1 MQYFCVFVVVREK
14 TDAISHRFV
23 VVIINRQRGMRDQ
36 CAFVVHGKEGARP
49 QRIYGDEGN
58 AGCDRCHLCGDEGKG
73 VARSHGLSI
82 ASWKIQ
88 VLDHFVFVVIRINVC
103 FL

>member
-14 TDAISHRFV
+14 TDAISQRFV

-49 QRIYGDEGN
+49 QRIYGDEG
-58 AGCDRCHLCGDEGKG
+58 RRG
-73 VARSHGLSI
+73 VIVSI
-82 ASWKIQ
+82 
-88 VLDHFVFVVIRINVC
+88 FVVMKERGWQGHMA
-103 FL
+103 FLLRVGKYRC